1 MNSPSTF
8 SGGRR
13 GSFSETKYIYN
24 KSRTGPYPARMVSR
38 QQRSLTFNETFRAL
52 FPAVFA
58 VLLSLMVLT
67 AFNHLQGNK
76 VIDWINDNAFTIPG
90 YHKHSTD
97 LIERPTTEIMTIDG
111 IRKPPFDLAEYEK
124 LGPKT
129 SGSYWANKA
138 RGQEYQNMKNR
149 KIDYKSMINTKYQS
163 YGPFASSSYY
173 ENIGLLLL
181 LNISLVLSDNEYE
194 VQCILD
200 CLDNDPNYSKDCT
213 DTFKGDACKSIIR
226 RCRSDCAKRYSGKS

>member
-24 KSRTGPYPARMVSR
+24 KSRTGPYPARNVSR

-58 VLLSLMVLT
+58 VLLSLMVLS
-67 AFNHLQGNK
+67 AFNHLHGNK
-76 VIDWINDNAFTIPG
+76 VIEWINDNAISIPG
-90 YHKHSTD
+90 YRKHSTTD
-97 LIERPTTEIMTIDG
+97 LMERPTTEIMKIDG
-111 IRKPPFDLAEYEK
+111 VGKPPFDLAEYEK

-129 SGSYWANKA
+129 SGSYWANKG

-173 ENIGLLLL
+173 ENIGKMK
-181 LNISLVLSDNEYE
+181 EYE
-194 VQCILD
+194 DRKISNQF
-200 CLDNDPNYSKDCT
+200 N
-213 DTFKGDACKSIIR
+213 
-226 RCRSDCAKRYSGKS
+226 